1 MKTVKIQGFKEHL
14 FVEGSGY
21 NVTFLNSNVVP
32 VKKSKNYF
40 KSKDSSKEIQL
51 RLDFINNSKKSLNDQ
66 KYNDLYTSNKRNF
79 ISPFIE
85 KNNAFIEKSKNKSI
99 FCKNYGANS
108 GNLLFNQ
115 QDTQEFKDIQKFSV
129 KTFVGLTEIELMQYD
144 FPFEFNTNE
153 YYKKSSRI
161 DIFDFMNK
169 LKFSSIGVD
178 KLKGARGFAL
188 KSGLDANKRNINIEN
203 KYRKYENSHTFFED
217 GVLSTYVYN
226 KNKRTVIDSITE
238 TYDPITGE
246 TSSQISYRS
255 VTVISKEPRYSNLEE
270 VKIKPFFDSAHS
282 ENNSLIKNDSQIFI
296 NKLTNVE
303 INNVLLTNRNK
314 YNYLEED
321 YVYLARGKTVDYSSS
336 NGLDSLVFHESLD

>member
-1 MKTVKIQGFKEHL
+1 MKTVKIQGFREHL
-14 FVEGSGY
+14 FIEGSGY
-21 NVTFLNSNVVP
+21 NVTFLNNNVVP

-40 KSKDSSKEIQL
+40 KSKEFSKEMHL

-79 ISPFIE
+79 ISPFVE
-85 KNNAFIEKSKNKSI
+85 KNNSFIEKRKNKSI
-99 FCKNYGANS
+99 FYKNYGANS

-188 KSGLDANKRNINIEN
+188 KSGLDANKRNLNIDN
-203 KYRKYENSHTFFED
+203 KFLKYENSHTFFED
-217 GVLSTYVYN
+217 GVLSSYVYN
-226 KNKRTVIDSITE
+226 KNKRSVIDSITE
-238 TYDPITGE
+238 TYDPNTGE
-246 TSSQISYRS
+246 TSTQISYRS

-270 VKIKPFFDSAHS
+270 VKIKPFFDAVYTES
-282 ENNSLIKNDSQIFI
+282 NNLIKNDSQIFI

-303 INNVLLTNRNK
+303 INNILLANRSK

-321 YVYLARGKTVDYSSS
+321 YVYSARGKTVDYSNSS
-336 NGLDSLVFHESLD
+336 GLDSLVFHESLD